1 METSSRREGS
11 LSPKEVVRRFS
22 EEVVNKGNYKVLDDL
37 VAKDVEFTSRV
48 AGTAPGREGVKQIFE
63 ALHAG
68 FPGASC
74 IILDLIGE
82 REYVAERFVFEGVH
96 DGEFHGV
103 PPTGKRI
110 TMVGLA
116 MFRIEDGRIVARWG
130 LEDQMGLMQQL
141 KE

>member
-1 METSSRREGS
+1 MRAFLEQ
-11 LSPKEVVRRFS
+11 
-22 EEVVNKGNYKVLDDL
+22 
-37 VAKDVEFTSRV
+37 VASFWT
-48 AGTAPGREGVKQIFE
+48 
-63 ALHAG
+63 L
-68 FPGASC
+68 
-74 IILDLIGE
+74 GE

-141 KE
+141 KECV